1 MPYKIVHKLVDGEM
15 KYAVKNVDTK
25 KTHGWTT
32 KDKAEAQ
39 MRLLYG
45 IEGGMIP
52 KKS

>member
-1 MPYKIVHKLVDGEM
+1 MPYKIVSKVLGGQVQ
-15 KYAVKNVDTK
+15 YAVKNTQTG

-32 KDKAEAQ
+32 QPKAESQ

-52 KKS
+52 KK